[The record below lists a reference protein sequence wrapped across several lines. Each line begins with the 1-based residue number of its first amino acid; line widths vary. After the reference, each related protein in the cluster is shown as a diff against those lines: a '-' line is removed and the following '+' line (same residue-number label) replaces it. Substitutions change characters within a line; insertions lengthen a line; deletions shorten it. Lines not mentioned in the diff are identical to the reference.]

1 MPRIWSLSVR
11 HGLGTRPSGSGA
23 EAAPAGQRARAGTGL
38 PPGWSRGRTS
48 RPSPRSGAARPPSGP
63 WRGSGRASRTGSRC
77 RRCTERG
84 RWRAR
89 RGAGGGRRRPGQ
101 RVRAGRRQVR
111 AKRNGARRQGR
122 TATCVDMSLVAPRL
136 TIMLVHACA
145 VATEVARSSRREA
158 GMLVCA
164 AERSLWRRASPES
177 HLPNF
182 AVTRALDSIA
192 NLAINIEEGLA

>member
-23 EAAPAGQRARAGTGL
+23 EATQAGQRARAGTGL

-48 RPSPRSGAARPPSGP
+48 RPSPRSGAARPPSGL

-77 RRCTERG
+77 RRCTARG

-89 RGAGGGRRRPGQ
+89 AGRAGGGADQVSGCARGVRR
-101 RVRAGRRQVR
+101 RRQVR

-164 AERSLWRRASPES
+164 AERSLWRAVL
-177 HLPNF
+177 HPNHTCQTSQWTQN
-182 AVTRALDSIA
+182 AGNKYRTRA
-192 NLAINIEEGLA
+192 